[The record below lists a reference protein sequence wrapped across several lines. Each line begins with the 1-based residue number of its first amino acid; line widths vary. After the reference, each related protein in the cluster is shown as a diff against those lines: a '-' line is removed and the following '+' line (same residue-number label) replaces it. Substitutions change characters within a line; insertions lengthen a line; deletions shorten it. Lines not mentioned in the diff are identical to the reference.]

1 MNVKIVKSFSVAHP
15 TLTVWNNLTNPEKI
29 VSCVPGA
36 QLTETV
42 DADNFK
48 GEVELKFGPV
58 KARYGGVISFLKR
71 DESSLTMQMKGVGT
85 DVKGKGGAE
94 MLLDGAV
101 QADGDGSRI
110 EISMDVT
117 VQGMLA
123 QFGSRLAS
131 DATSH
136 ILDQFIKNLTN
147 QLDGKEVDNSLNA
160 TAMVGSMIKGIF
172 TKS

>member
-1 MNVKIVKSFSVAHP
+1 MNVKIVKSFSVSHP
-15 TLTVWNNLTNPEKI
+15 PLTVWNHLTNPEKI

-58 KARYGGVISFLKR
+58 KARYGGAISFLKR
-71 DESSLTMQMKGVGT
+71 DESTMTMQMKGVGT
-85 DVKGKGGAE
+85 DVKGKGGAD

-101 QADGDGSRI
+101 QPEAEGSKI

-136 ILDQFIKNLTN
+136 VLDQFIKNLTN
-147 QLDGKEVDNSLNA
+147 QLDGKEVDNSLSA